1 VLDPPM
7 PILLTSIPVHTVDMS
22 RSITDQMV
30 DKGLVQDDETPEAK
44 RAAER
49 AAQPAEPEK
58 AFPPAFEAPAR
69 GVIVTSSGAGPRVAR
84 RCVSCGGTLPYSPRA
99 DQRCAECAAEGD

>member
-1 VLDPPM
+1 M
-7 PILLTSIPVHTVDMS
+7 N

-30 DKGLVQDDETPEAK
+30 DKGLVGEAETPEAK

-58 AFPPAFEAPAR
+58 AFPMAFEAPAR
-69 GVIVTSSGAGPRVAR
+69 GTIVTSSTAAPRAVR
-84 RCVSCGGTLPYSPRA
+84 LCESCGGTLPSAPRGA
-99 DQRCAECAAEGD
+99 VRCAECAAGGD